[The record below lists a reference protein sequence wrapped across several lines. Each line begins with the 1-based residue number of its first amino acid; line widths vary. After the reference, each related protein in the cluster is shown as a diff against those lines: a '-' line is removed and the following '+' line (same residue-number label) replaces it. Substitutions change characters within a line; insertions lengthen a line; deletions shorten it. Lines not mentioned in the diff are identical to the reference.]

1 MKWSCNG
8 SGGYSWSRLQLAV
21 DKIQDYSRKPAWIL
35 ALANRQTTSL
45 HL

>member
-8 SGGYSWSRLQLAV
+8 SGGYSWSHLELVV
-21 DKIQDYSRKPAWIL
+21 DKAQDYSRRPDKIL
-35 ALANRQTTSL
+35 ALANRQMTSL